1 MSTIA
6 VTVEETP
13 INVAVIESAP
23 AITVNE
29 SAPTITVN
37 ESANTISLSTSTTT
51 ISLSTS
57 TTSITVEETSSIT
70 VTVSETPLAVVKADS
85 EWLAMVSILDINEDD
100 ILDNIDVVAWAAK
113 REEWDGHCTEAE
125 AVAAIKADAEWA
137 TLAVQ
142 QEGGAYSG
150 GTSNAVLF
158 ADGSDQL
165 ATSSNFTYQAAS
177 GATIVAGASDQTAMT
192 IKGAASQSVDL
203 QQWTDSSDTVL
214 GNVTKIGGI
223 RLDSGRSSTS
233 SAPALAFGDGDT
245 GIYEVAANIL
255 EFSVGE
261 YPTFRIYSGA
271 LYSMTSYGAY
281 LRRAAASGTI
291 PALSFV
297 DDTDTGIGR
306 AGADQLS
313 LIAGGTEAGR
323 VTSDTLLVNSV
334 LKITER
340 SSDPTQ
346 PSEGQSVIWL
356 SDGTGKGDD
365 GDICCAST
373 AAGVTKWVILF
384 DHSAGNA
391 W

>member
-1 MSTIA
+1 MRRGLTIL
-6 VTVEETP
+6 VTCALLAFPSPRAGAQTGFGET
-13 INVAVIESAP
+13 VASKA
-23 AITVNE
+23 AITPD
-29 SAPTITVN
+29 SADLFVIIDDPAGTPVIRKITWADLVTAIN
-37 ESANTISLSTSTTT
+37 AQPLDAELTALAGLTSAANKLPYFTGSGTADITTLT
-51 ISLSTS
+51 
-57 TTSITVEETSSIT
+57 
-70 VTVSETPLAVVKADS
+70 AA
-85 EWLAMVSILDINEDD
+85 AMGLLDD
-100 ILDNIDVVAWAAK
+100 
-113 REEWDGHCTEAE
+113 
-125 AVAAIKADAEWA
+125 ADASTMRA